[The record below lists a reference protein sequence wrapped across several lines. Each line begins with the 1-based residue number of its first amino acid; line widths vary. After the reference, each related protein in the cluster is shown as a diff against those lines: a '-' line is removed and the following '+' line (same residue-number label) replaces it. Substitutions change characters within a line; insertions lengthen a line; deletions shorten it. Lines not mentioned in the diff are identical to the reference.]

1 MLILPAAYPYPRLVV
16 TALFTCTQN
25 APVVKGYEEDTK
37 QSSPVSTDYSIFCD
51 FCRQSIKT

>member
-37 QSSPVSTDYSIFCD
+37 QSS
-51 FCRQSIKT
+51 Q